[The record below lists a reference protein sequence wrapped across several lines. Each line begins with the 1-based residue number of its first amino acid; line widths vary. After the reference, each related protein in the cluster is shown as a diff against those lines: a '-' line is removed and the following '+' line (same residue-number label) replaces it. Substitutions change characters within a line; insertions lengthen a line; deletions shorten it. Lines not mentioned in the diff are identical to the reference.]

1 MWTSCVWR
9 RRREEE
15 TGAQECTTKNKNP
28 TQSCGGKKIPTRLF
42 GRGGFPA
49 KTLFFC
55 FSMFLGFGH
64 FQPCAPICL
73 EIGLL
78 TGLRA
83 HGHTGTRPIH
93 GHTGTRGI
101 HGHTG
106 TRGIHGH
113 TGTRAH
119 WQSRGPQAPRHTS
132 NPRTHRRRNQRNS
145 GNNMTE
151 E

>member
-28 TQSCGGKKIPTRLF
+28 TQSCGGKKSRLF
-42 GRGGFPA
+42 GRGAVPA

-101 HGHTG
+101 HGHTRNPRAHGHTGSPEAHRHPG
-106 TRGIHGH
+106 TRAIHGH
-113 TGTRAH
+113 TGAGIKET
-119 WQSRGPQAPRHTS
+119 QVT
-132 NPRTHRRRNQRNS
+132 
-145 GNNMTE
+145 
-151 E
+151 

>member
-28 TQSCGGKKIPTRLF
+28 TQSCGGKKSRLF
-42 GRGGFPA
+42 GRGAVPA

-83 HGHTGTRPIH
+83 HGHATDSRAH
-93 GHTGTRGI
+93 GHTRNPRA
-101 HGHTG
+101 HEES
-106 TRGIHGH
+106 

-145 GNNMTE
+145 GNMTE